1 MSVPYGSPEWADA
14 TLRFA
19 IRDLQG
25 KNGCKSRWKG
35 RLQMALIM
43 KKRLLECGY
52 EWHADRLDN
61 WIHRVQAV
69 QPKRADLLEEKK
81 EASF

>member
-1 MSVPYGSPEWADA
+1 LSVPYGSPEWADA

-43 KKRLLECGY
+43 KKRLLDCGY
-52 EWHADRLDN
+52 EWHAERIDN
-61 WIHRVQAV
+61 WIHRVV
-69 QPKRADLLEEKK
+69 QLGGTELTSQRERGG
-81 EASF
+81 F